1 MVWSLVRRVGLI
13 GALVFGLGSTL
24 AHAAGPTPQQIQAL
38 IAGGHARTALADLR
52 PIVRAHPESGVAW
65 YLTAEARDA
74 LGQRAEARAALA
86 RAEAVAPGLPFAQP
100 DKVAALK
107 AHLAGAD
114 AGTGASM
121 PVAASG
127 FHFSPWMLVIGAL
140 IVLFIIMRIRRRAA
154 MRGMGNPFGGSPIG
168 QGMQPPYGPAG
179 GAPYGSASYGTG
191 TGSGIGGALASGL
204 ALGVGVA
211 AGERIIDGL
220 TGGER
225 GRGLD
230 GTPPP
235 DQAADPAADRDDG
248 LLGSPGWDDNDNS
261 GDDSSN
267 DFDPD
272 NNW

>member
-13 GALVFGLGSTL
+13 GAVVFGLGLSG
-24 AHAAGPTPQQIQAL
+24 AHATGPTPQQIQAL
-38 IAGGHARTALADLR
+38 IAGGHARTALSDLR
-52 PIVRAHPESGVAW
+52 PIVRAHPDSGVAW

-86 RAEAVAPGLPFAQP
+86 KAEALAPGLPFAQP

-107 AHLAGAD
+107 AHLAGS
-114 AGTGASM
+114 GTR
-121 PVAASG
+121 VAPSG

-140 IVLFIIMRIRRRAA
+140 IVLFIIMRMRRRTA
-154 MRGMGNPFGGSPIG
+154 MRGMGNPYGPGGPPMG

-179 GAPYGSASYGTG
+179 GAPFGTA

-211 AGERIIDGL
+211 AGERVIDGL
-220 TGGER
+220 MGGER
-225 GRGLD
+225 GQRGID
-230 GTPPP
+230 SAPGV
-235 DQAADPAADRDDG
+235 DSAAPVDPAADRDDG
-248 LLGSPGWDDNDNS
+248 LLGAPGWDDNDLS
-261 GDDSSN
+261 GGSDSQG